1 MKTKRCHI
9 VDDNG
14 EIMVN
19 GANVISLVSQDFD
32 CKVSSHVVVSYYS
45 NVNDMLIDKDMI
57 IKIFP
62 IKSALFFESE
72 E

>member
-9 VDDNG
+9 VDDTG
-14 EIMVN
+14 KIIIN
-19 GANVISLVSQDFD
+19 GANVIRLVSKDFD
-32 CKVSSHVVVSYYS
+32 CKVSSHVVISYYS

-62 IKSALFFESE
+62 IKSVLFFESE